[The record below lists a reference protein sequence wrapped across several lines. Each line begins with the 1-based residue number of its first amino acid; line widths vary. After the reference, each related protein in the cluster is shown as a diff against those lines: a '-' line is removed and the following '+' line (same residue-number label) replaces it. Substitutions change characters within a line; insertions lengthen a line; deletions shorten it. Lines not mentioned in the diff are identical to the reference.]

1 MIRRLFWVGVGVTV
15 TVVVIRQ
22 GRKVVARYAPEAV
35 VDRAEKAA
43 QDAGRRAETF
53 VATFRREFTQARS
66 AREAELTAALLA
78 EGQPDPDDV
87 RASGLRARDLRGGG
101 TGHPRHAA
109 PAPDPEAEIAAD
121 EAELGYS
128 F

>member
-15 TVVVIRQ
+15 TVVVIRR
-22 GRKVVARYAPEAV
+22 GRKIVAQYAPQSV
-35 VDRAEKAA
+35 VDRAERLAHR
-43 QDAGRRAETF
+43 AGDRAESF
-53 VATFRREFTQARS
+53 VGTFRSEFSTARA

-78 EGQPDPDDV
+78 EGQPHPDDV
-87 RASGLRARDLRGGG
+87 RARRAQAPAG
-101 TGHPRHAA
+101 RHAA
-109 PAPDPEAEIAAD
+109 EAPEVDPD